1 MGLPAALKAHAN
13 KDYNTAAHHYQRAL
27 EQKSFKPELF
37 QNYGALLRQLGQIAK
52 AKSVYEQG
60 IKLYPKESAIF
71 RNYANLIREE
81 EPVKALAIYFNLLH
95 ADFADP
101 HLNECDINF
110 LSIIQILLKLKKF
123 NWALDVCK
131 SAIKFCGLSQ
141 GLAIEIVSLL
151 SQLETF
157 SADALN
163 LSFLEE
169 FFASTLGESSESSK
183 VEFLFSLCGFIV
195 EIVIFEKLLIICLK
209 HVITC
214 LILLL
219 FPPMLSR
226 KL

>member
-110 LSIIQILLKLKKF
+110 CPLFKY
-123 NWALDVCK
+123 
-131 SAIKFCGLSQ
+131 
-141 GLAIEIVSLL
+141 
-151 SQLETF
+151 F
-157 SADALN
+157 SSSRN
-163 LSFLEE
+163 LIGPWM
-169 FFASTLGESSESSK
+169 FANLPSNF
-183 VEFLFSLCGFIV
+183 VV
-195 EIVIFEKLLIICLK
+195 CLK
-209 HVITC
+209 AW
-214 LILLL
+214 
-219 FPPMLSR
+219 P
-226 KL
+226 